1 MYFLNI
7 KACQHI
13 LLHQIMI
20 FKKASYDPFNLRVY
34 VSFWGKNAAEVR
46 EVVHVFKGGVVHL
59 CLAG

>member
-20 FKKASYDPFNLRVY
+20 FKKKSIIWLHEIDIT
-34 VSFWGKNAAEVR
+34 SQKSE
-46 EVVHVFKGGVVHL
+46 
-59 CLAG
+59 